1 MVDNLQA
8 DSSQTQ
14 WILNEGHKIDS
25 LPLDWFSAIIY
36 FTRVIGIN
44 NLRDDVWCDADFPG
58 SGRIIWLWIR
68 WITFP
73 DPLDTLWRAT
83 DMYICITGWVGCV
96 MVGGVILWVALFLCI
111 RYNQVPHSGAQLY
124 VMYSCT
130 YDSGTEWFYHLADK
144 LAIIITEN
152 VLSTLEFLWLKTYF
166 HWKSISI

>member
-1 MVDNLQA
+1 MSCCIFILWRKKKITCWVFLVVDNLQA

-96 MVGGVILWVALFLCI
+96 MVGGYTLGRPVPV
-111 RYNQVPHSGAQLY
+111 YQVY
-124 VMYSCT
+124 
-130 YDSGTEWFYHLADK
+130 SGTTLRCAV
-144 LAIIITEN
+144 LCN
-152 VLSTLEFLWLKTYF
+152 VLM
-166 HWKSISI
+166 